1 MAQSKSLNPNPISNN
16 KKKFFEQLHGRKE
29 ITLEEIQ
36 DDAGKLSYTFILENQ
51 KALEAEF
58 MQMFAVLQKQKNE
71 DEEKN
76 KAFWLYCYYCATLLE
91 AFHKAYAQHNK
102 EAEYKKFKEN
112 IKKYLLKEKDA
123 KAEEEFI
130 NLLKNSYLNSFEN
143 LYTAPAHISRIR
155 DYVAY
160 SNLCRVYWIFCRLTL
175 VSGFALAKETHF
187 LEKLDAILGTH
198 TDADKIIDTL
208 KAPNGVLNYFSV
220 GLFLVR
226 FLIDAGLLVRHTWFP
241 TEEEKKDKTTA
252 LERFKFEL
260 YKRHCNFANDLVWA
274 TVNFLTNFNHI
285 THIPD
290 PTAGVITA
298 VFLGFDVCMT
308 LYKCYLAKREYLT
321 KKTQYEQEIEDY
333 RNKDLFKHLSQKER
347 ETHIAMLEEQILE
360 LKINWRTK
368 EVTFY
373 FNAAAAALL
382 MFGFSAS
389 LLLTGPGVAI
399 VCFFACTIAVAM
411 YLSSD
416 AYTKYQEKGY
426 RLELGHLKGKE
437 LEKARQEYNAAYN
450 DFVFTMIKNTV
461 IPTLLIATYAVCWPA
476 AIALTVLYIGYE
488 IYHSYDQHQSK
499 KEAERLALES
509 PEEDDFLDVKYDD
522 EERLLTKEDD
532 LCCSF

>member
-1 MAQSKSLNPNPISNN
+1 
-16 KKKFFEQLHGRKE
+16 
-29 ITLEEIQ
+29 
-36 DDAGKLSYTFILENQ
+36 
-51 KALEAEF
+51 
-58 MQMFAVLQKQKNE
+58 
-71 DEEKN
+71 
-76 KAFWLYCYYCATLLE
+76 
-91 AFHKAYAQHNK
+91 
-102 EAEYKKFKEN
+102 
-112 IKKYLLKEKDA
+112 
-123 KAEEEFI
+123 
-130 NLLKNSYLNSFEN
+130 
-143 LYTAPAHISRIR
+143 
-155 DYVAY
+155 
-160 SNLCRVYWIFCRLTL
+160 
-175 VSGFALAKETHF
+175 
-187 LEKLDAILGTH
+187 
-198 TDADKIIDTL
+198 
-208 KAPNGVLNYFSV
+208 
-220 GLFLVR
+220 
-226 FLIDAGLLVRHTWFP
+226 
-241 TEEEKKDKTTA
+241 
-252 LERFKFEL
+252 
-260 YKRHCNFANDLVWA
+260 
-274 TVNFLTNFNHI
+274 
-285 THIPD
+285 
-290 PTAGVITA
+290 
-298 VFLGFDVCMT
+298 MT

>member
-1 MAQSKSLNPNPISNN
+1 
-16 KKKFFEQLHGRKE
+16 
-29 ITLEEIQ
+29 
-36 DDAGKLSYTFILENQ
+36 
-51 KALEAEF
+51 

-241 TEEEKKDKTTA
+241 TEEEKKIKLQPLSA
-252 LERFKFEL
+252 LNL
-260 YKRHCNFANDLVWA
+260 NF
-274 TVNFLTNFNHI
+274 
-285 THIPD
+285 
-290 PTAGVITA
+290 
-298 VFLGFDVCMT
+298 
-308 LYKCYLAKREYLT
+308 
-321 KKTQYEQEIEDY
+321 
-333 RNKDLFKHLSQKER
+333 
-347 ETHIAMLEEQILE
+347 
-360 LKINWRTK
+360 IN
-368 EVTFY
+368 
-373 FNAAAAALL
+373 
-382 MFGFSAS
+382 G
-389 LLLTGPGVAI
+389 
-399 VCFFACTIAVAM
+399 
-411 YLSSD
+411 
-416 AYTKYQEKGY
+416 
-426 RLELGHLKGKE
+426 
-437 LEKARQEYNAAYN
+437 
-450 DFVFTMIKNTV
+450 TV
-461 IPTLLIATYAVCWPA
+461 ILRMTWYGQQLI
-476 AIALTVLYIGYE
+476 
-488 IYHSYDQHQSK
+488 S
-499 KEAERLALES
+499 
-509 PEEDDFLDVKYDD
+509 
-522 EERLLTKEDD
+522 
-532 LCCSF
+532 